1 MTEQIYIDGA
11 WRQPTTGETIPV
23 YCPSDGR
30 EFARIGRG
38 NAADVDAAVA
48 AVRRA
53 LQGTWGRTPAVERG
67 RLMARLGEKT
77 LRANDNET
85 HAPGKFKLEGIGEPS
100 RGHAQQELPNGSR
113 GWRRHGGR
121 PTVV

>member
-30 EFARIGRG
+30 EVARIGRG

-48 AVRRA
+48 AARRA
-53 LQGTWGRTPAVERG
+53 FQGSWGHTPAVERG
-67 RLMARLGEKT
+67 RLLSRLGEKIAQHAEDLAQSEAKDCGKPMT
-77 LRANDNET
+77 QARADMVATARYFEFYGAAADKV
-85 HAPGKFKLEGIGEPS
+85 H
-100 RGHAQQELPNGSR
+100 
-113 GWRRHGGR
+113 
-121 PTVV
+121 